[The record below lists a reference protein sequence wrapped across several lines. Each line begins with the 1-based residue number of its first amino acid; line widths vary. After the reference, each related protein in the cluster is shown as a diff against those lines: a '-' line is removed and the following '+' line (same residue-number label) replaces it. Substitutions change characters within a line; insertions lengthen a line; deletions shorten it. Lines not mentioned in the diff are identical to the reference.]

1 LDGPLSVFLDGPLSV
16 FLDGPLSVLLDG
28 PLSVFLEGPLSDF
41 LDGPLS
47 IYFCCRSKIQD
58 GLNGNS
64 KWQIMANTQIA
75 NLQAVL
81 AQMSLC
87 FLVFH
92 IVIIFNFHL
101 IYKKCN

>member
-1 LDGPLSVFLDGPLSV
+1 
-16 FLDGPLSVLLDG
+16 LLQ
-28 PLSVFLEGPLSDF
+28 
-41 LDGPLS
+41 
-47 IYFCCRSKIQD
+47 IQ
-58 GLNGNS
+58 NPRWPEW
-64 KWQIMANTQIA
+64 KFKMANTQIA